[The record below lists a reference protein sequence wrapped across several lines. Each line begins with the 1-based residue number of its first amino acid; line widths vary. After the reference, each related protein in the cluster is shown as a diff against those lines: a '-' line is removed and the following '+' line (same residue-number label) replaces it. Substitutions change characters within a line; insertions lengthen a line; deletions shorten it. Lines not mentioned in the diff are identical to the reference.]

1 MATTQS
7 KKSIFGVSLDPT
19 INIGH
24 LLFILAAI
32 GGTIAW
38 QGETNAKIAEVDRAA
53 EVRSMKVIEKSHA
66 EDAKMQ
72 AQMAKTTQIL
82 DDLIRRIEKNEKRFE
97 K

>member
-1 MATTQS
+1 MAQAPS
-7 KKSIFGVSLDPT
+7 KRTVFGVSLDPT

-32 GGTIAW
+32 IGTIAW
-38 QGETNAKIAEVDRAA
+38 QGETTAKIEAVDHAA
-53 EVRSMKVIEKSHA
+53 EVRSMNVIEKSHA